1 MARDA
6 LIVGINR
13 YQYQALPDLTS
24 PALDAEAIA
33 VLLEQYGDFR
43 VTRLPE
49 AISPAG
55 QPYVAQ
61 GFELGLDNLEKAL
74 EKLFMPEGR
83 SIPDTALFYFSG
95 HGLRKKRGVS
105 EGFLASSDCDPQRSF
120 WGLSLRWLRELLEAS
135 PIKQQIVLLDCCH
148 SGELFNFNEAN
159 PGDRGLA
166 RDRCFIAA
174 SREFEVAQVSLN
186 SEYSVFTEI
195 LLQGL
200 NPTPSAD
207 ITNLSLV
214 NYINQHWGNGTQRPI
229 CSNSGEAI
237 TLTSLS
243 KQSFFSNNSSNLIA
257 PQKTENFIEILVVSQ
272 FGRGDYYTI
281 SEAIIAAK
289 PGTKIFVQEGVYRES
304 LIINKPLEIIGDGKI
319 TDIVLE
325 CIDSSCILMKTEI
338 AKIQGL
344 TISSRASLEKNKYFA
359 IKIPQG
365 KLILEDCDIIS
376 HSYSCILIS
385 GLNATPTIR
394 NCKIHD
400 SKGSGIIIS
409 NNAFPIIEKCDIF
422 SNMGANISVSQ
433 KAKPTIKNCRIYD
446 GESVGIRF
454 SDESSGLIEDCD
466 ISDNTLSNIIIKKKS
481 NPKIRNCK
489 IHHGKQSG
497 IWIYNYGQG
506 FVEKCEIYSNINYG
520 ICIQGRVD
528 PRILHCKILDGIKS
542 GILVDKSGK
551 GTINNCDITGNDG
564 CGILIINKSNPLIT
578 KCRINSNK
586 NWAIYSQ
593 KNGLGRVSDCDL
605 TKNKLGSLKTDSS
618 SKVEK
623 QNNITENT
631 DINLPNNKPSYFMG
645 ELHSQGQQNNK

>member
-6 LIVGINR
+6 LVVGINR
-13 YQYQALPDLTS
+13 YQYQGLPNFNS

-49 AISPAG
+49 AINEEK
-55 QPYVAQ
+55 QPYIAQ
-61 GFELGLDNLEKAL
+61 GLELRLDNLEKAL

-105 EGFLASSDCDPQRSF
+105 EGFLASSDCDPQKSF
-120 WGLSLRWLRELLEAS
+120 WGLSLGWLRKLLEAS

-174 SREFEVAQVSLN
+174 SREFEAAQVSLD
-186 SEYSVFTEI
+186 SEYSVFTKV
-195 LLQGL
+195 LLEGL
-200 NPTPSAD
+200 KPTQLAN

-214 NYINQHWGNGTQRPI
+214 NYINQNWGNGTQRPI
-229 CSNSGEAI
+229 YSNFGS
-237 TLTSLS
+237 SD
-243 KQSFFSNNSSNLIA
+243 NSSNLITSKKA
-257 PQKTENFIEILVVSQ
+257 ENLIEILVVSQ

-289 PGTKIFVQEGVYRES
+289 SGTKILVQEGVYRES

-319 TDIVLE
+319 SDIVLD
-325 CIDSSCILMKTEI
+325 CIDSNCILMKTEI

-344 TISSRASLEKNKYFA
+344 TISSRVSLEKNKYFA

-365 KLILEDCDIIS
+365 KLILEDCDITS
-376 HSYSCILIS
+376 HSYSSILIS
-385 GLNATPTIR
+385 GLTATPTIR

-409 NNAFPIIEKCDIF
+409 NNACPIIEKCDIF
-422 SNMGANISVSQ
+422 SNMGINISVSQ
-433 KAKPTIKNCRIYD
+433 KAKPIIKNCRIYD

-454 SDESSGLIEDCD
+454 SDESGGLLEDCD
-466 ISDNTLSNIIIKKKS
+466 ISHSVLSNIIIKKES

-506 FVEKCEIYSNINYG
+506 IVENCEIYSNNNYG
-520 ICIQGRVD
+520 IYIQGRVD
-528 PRILHCKILDGIKS
+528 PRISHCKIFDGTQS

-551 GTINNCDITGNDG
+551 GTINNCDIIGNDG
-564 CGILIINKSNPLIT
+564 CGILITNKSNPLIT

-593 KNGLGRVSDCDL
+593 KNGLGRVSECDL
-605 TKNKLGSLKTDSS
+605 TKNKLGSLKTDSN
-618 SKVEK
+618 SKVEE

-631 DINLPNNKPSYFMG
+631 DVNLPNSKPSYFMG
-645 ELHSQGQQNNK
+645 ELNSQGK